1 MKNIFVGNLSFNTN
15 EDELRTLFE
24 PFGQVDRAQLTS
36 MKHGPRPSALAAE
49 AAVVVAA
56 TAEIVAAGAAA
67 VAGATAISQNF
78 PSKSD

>member
-1 MKNIFVGNLSFNTN
+1 
-15 EDELRTLFE
+15 
-24 PFGQVDRAQLTS
+24 
-36 MKHGPRPSALAAE
+36 MKHGPRPSALAE

-78 PSKSD
+78 PRKFD